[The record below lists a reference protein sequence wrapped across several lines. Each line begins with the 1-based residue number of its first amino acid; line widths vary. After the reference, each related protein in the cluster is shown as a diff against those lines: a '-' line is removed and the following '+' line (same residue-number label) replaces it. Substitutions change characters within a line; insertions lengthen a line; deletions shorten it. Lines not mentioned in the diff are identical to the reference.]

1 MSSLL
6 LKKLGLAFV
15 LGFAPVLLLGLVDLT
30 SKIQESTSSGDV
42 DSTAW
47 GWFLV
52 SLLAGAV
59 SAGLRAIIVA
69 FNFMPTDQLHSPN
82 SSDATS
88 VTVTKES

>member
-6 LKKLGLAFV
+6 VKKLALAFV

-30 SKIQESTSSGDV
+30 SRIQESTSSGNV

-59 SAGLRAIIVA
+59 SAGIRAIVTT
-69 FNFMPTDQLHSPN
+69 FNWMPTDQLHGG
-82 SSDATS
+82 SSTPDS
-88 VTVTKES
+88 VTVTKDS